1 MSRIDRLRKQNQEI
15 FEDAK
20 GHLQELDKMGTEA
33 GRVADVARDV
43 HIIVSDLDRQF
54 EKATGLNWS
63 DVKFLFLAVGLQCIR
78 QYVLTKFPERLPD
91 KEAAEKAHR
100 EQDKIFSK
108 LYGYES
114 GEEHSNRHH
123 RYYNPSLDEI
133 ITNPVP
139 FDASMGA
146 DGALKGG
153 GHMRHRVTAIGHDP
167 LLGYVFG
174 TANIATS
181 TLTNHKFQSFHIVTG
196 ERGDAFGNHAST
208 PLVLLRTRE
217 KLLDEEW
224 EGKQKVSAALIKEAF
239 HLKSDIGTK
248 FSLPIPIVP
257 IVNAQFA
264 SELAKRGLDMANI
277 ATIGKQA
284 AYAVMINTL
293 IGMLHELCYDESIS
307 GRKLYSV
314 KTRKIL
320 MYSNTIATVS
330 NVIVTALFAYAG
342 SKEAIKNF
350 DLGGFAVTLYRIV
363 TDRKYIKEIKQEFLA
378 NEFYNIV
385 MG

>member
-1 MSRIDRLRKQNQEI
+1 M
-15 FEDAK
+15 
-20 GHLQELDKMGTEA
+20 
-33 GRVADVARDV
+33 
-43 HIIVSDLDRQF
+43 
-54 EKATGLNWS
+54 
-63 DVKFLFLAVGLQCIR
+63 
-78 QYVLTKFPERLPD
+78 
-91 KEAAEKAHR
+91 
-100 EQDKIFSK
+100 
-108 LYGYES
+108 
-114 GEEHSNRHH
+114 
-123 RYYNPSLDEI
+123 
-133 ITNPVP
+133 
-139 FDASMGA
+139 
-146 DGALKGG
+146 
-153 GHMRHRVTAIGHDP
+153 
-167 LLGYVFG
+167 
-174 TANIATS
+174 
-181 TLTNHKFQSFHIVTG
+181 
-196 ERGDAFGNHAST
+196 
-208 PLVLLRTRE
+208 LLRTRE